1 MFLNVNE
8 QRMYKKQIDEFEKDF
23 LSDDE
28 LKYFI
33 EENERFLKEFK
44 SKMDANERED
54 KGEDEGMKKYVIR
67 VDGHNEGEIGFTEM
81 MEEFSIWVSSDCYE
95 NVLVID
101 AERKKVICAYN
112 REGKMTFN
120 RSLLD
125 GAVYFNDR
133 TDEDEMLF

>member
-8 QRMYKKQIDEFEKDF
+8 QRMYKKQIDEFEKDS

-28 LKYFI
+28 LKDFI

-44 SKMDANERED
+44 SKMDANERGD
-54 KGEDEGMKKYVIR
+54 KGEDEGMKKYVIMSKGR
-67 VDGHNEGEIGFTEM
+67 KEGPYEFEEM
-81 MEEFSIWVSSDCYE
+81 MRRFSDFCSGNLNEDSS
-95 NVLVID
+95 VIVID
-101 AERKKVICAYN
+101 AEQKKVICAFN
-112 REGKMTFN
+112 ERGKMTFN

-133 TDEDEMLF
+133 ND

>member
-1 MFLNVNE
+1 MFLNPYE
-8 QRMYKKQIDEFEKDF
+8 QQMYKLQIDEFEKDS

-28 LKYFI
+28 LKDFI

-44 SKMDANERED
+44 SKKNANERED
-54 KGEDEGMKKYVIR
+54 KGEDEGMKKYVFI
-67 VDGHNEGEIGFTEM
+67 VDGYNEGEFGFTEM
-81 MEEFSIWVSSDCYE
+81 MEKFSSLVSSECYD
-95 NVLVID
+95 NVIVID

-133 TDEDEMLF
+133 NDEDEMPF

>member
-1 MFLNVNE
+1 MFFNAYE
-8 QRMYKKQIDEFEKDF
+8 QQIDKITNDA
-23 LSDDE
+23 LSEDE
-28 LKYFI
+28 LNEFI

-44 SKMDANERED
+44 SKMDAYEGED
-54 KGEDEGMKKYVIR
+54 KGEDEGMKKYVFI
-67 VDGHNEGEIGFTEM
+67 VDGHNEGEFGFTEM
-81 MEEFSIWVSSDCYE
+81 MEEFSSRVSSDCYE

-133 TDEDEMLF
+133 NDEDEMLF